1 MKVSVRPGLRRAGV
15 VLGGAAA
22 ATLLTVTTAA
32 AAGPPMPELR
42 GRGLMHVFSTLDYR
56 TRVEVRDVGGSHRNV
71 LWPLS
76 WKVCT
81 QSPAPGAK
89 LDGETVTVGVVK
101 NGERCP
107 RK

>member
-1 MKVSVRPGLRRAGV
+1 MRMSVGPRVRRAGV
-15 VLGGAAA
+15 VVGGAAA
-22 ATLLTVTTAA
+22 ATLMAVTTAA

-56 TRVEVRDVGGSHRNV
+56 TRVDVRDIGGAHRHV

-81 QSPAPGAK
+81 QSPAAGQR
-89 LDGETVTVGVVK
+89 LDGGPVTIGVVK

-107 RK
+107 KK